1 MLWVLF
7 YSILVFAAVKCELDC
22 LFVICGCLLLSLHIL
37 ALKVNNSTTD
47 TGLLDLKQ
55 ST

>member
-7 YSILVFAAVKCELDC
+7 YSILAFAAVKCELDR
-22 LFVICGCLLLSLHIL
+22 LFVICGCLLLSIL